1 MGFFDQ
7 QFPGMSPPGAGMGGG
22 GGLGGSPSAFTSPGM
37 NPQILAL
44 LMAMGRGQQ
53 GQMPGGP
60 SMGGPMMGGG
70 PQLGAMGSLGG
81 LGGMAR
87 PAMAPGMVP
96 GMTPGSGLMP
106 GGGGAMPPGATAG
119 GPATVGTG
127 MQSNPILQQLLANPQ
142 LLRQLLGGGGLR

>member
-7 QFPGMSPPGAGMGGG
+7 QFPGMTPPGASMGAG

-37 NPQILAL
+37 NPQMLAL

-81 LGGMAR
+81 LGGMMR
-87 PAMAPGMVP
+87 PPVVP

-106 GGGGAMPPGATAG
+106 GGAGAMPPGATAG
-119 GPATVGTG
+119 GPPTVGAG
-127 MQSNPILQQLLANPQ
+127 MQANPILQQLLANPQ
-142 LLRQLLGGGGLR
+142 LLRQLLQGGGR